1 MARDQQPD
9 TLVVSGQDC
18 LPNRPLE
25 ESRTLQPHARPF
37 AQGRHQIELAT
48 LELVEQQ
55 LTEEMV
61 VTVPLSLLI
70 KRNHEQVG
78 AGELA
83 QEHSRILPARHRIA
97 KRTLHRP
104 QYRGLEQKLPHFLG
118 EASQNLLSQQTDDV
132 AVGAPEGLDEGV
144 LVILV

>member
-55 LTEEMV
+55 LGEEMV
-61 VTVPLSLLI
+61 VAIPLSLLI
-70 KRNHEQVG
+70 KGNYEQVG
-78 AGELA
+78 ASELA
-83 QEHSRILPARHRIA
+83 QEHARILPTSHRVA
-97 KRTLHRP
+97 KRTRHRP
-104 QYRGLEQKLPHFLG
+104 QDRG
-118 EASQNLLSQQTDDV
+118 
-132 AVGAPEGLDEGV
+132 PE
-144 LVILV
+144 